1 MLFYRKFDIFPNTK
15 GFLYRKHIFA
25 RELEPG
31 TYRIFDPFSTL
42 RVVVLPVIE
51 RQQNIVG
58 TELLAKDL
66 IAFRISYSI
75 RYRIRDGRI
84 LLTKFDVRD
93 DIAML
98 LARIEEKL
106 HADVQK
112 EVRNATSRFTSEELL
127 EKREDLTSEI
137 ENQLNKTSADYG
149 LEITAFVLR
158 DTNFPKNIQDLF
170 AKRLEAKV
178 RSQADLENAR
188 TQVAAARTLKNA
200 AELMKGDDN
209 LRFLHVLELLEKI
222 ASKGKHTFV
231 VGDVQNAS
239 LTKPG

>member
-1 MLFYRKFDIFPNTK
+1 MLFYRTLEVFPNTR
-15 GFLYRKHIFA
+15 GFLYKKHVLD
-25 RELEPG
+25 RELDPG
-31 TYRIFDPFSTL
+31 TYHMFDPL
-42 RVVVLPVIE
+42 RSLRLVVLPVME

-58 TELLAKDL
+58 TEMLAKDL

-75 RYRIRDGRI
+75 RYRIRDGKL
-84 LLTKFDVRD
+84 LLTKFDVREE
-93 DIAML
+93 IPLL
-98 LARIEEKL
+98 LARIEERL

-112 EVRNATSRFTSEELL
+112 QLRNATSRFGSEELL
-127 EKREDLTSEI
+127 EKRDDLAGEI
-137 ENQLNKTSADYG
+137 ESQLNQSTGAYG
-149 LEITAFVLR
+149 LEVTAFILR

-188 TQVAAARTLKNA
+188 TQVATARTLKNA

-222 ASKGKHTFV
+222 AGKGKHTFV
-231 VGDVQNAS
+231 VGDIQNAS
-239 LTKPG
+239 ITKPG